1 MKKALTLLT
10 LILTLLGQALQAEA
24 AEITL
29 KCQMYRQEDKVAISP
44 MTVTL
49 DPSTN
54 HGTQAYE
61 VLDGKIEQVIVLWE
75 GSKASFGTK
84 FGSEKYS
91 YAEFYEVDLNTGG
104 IEGLSVMNMP
114 TMVLNI
120 LRFGTCK
127 RIK

>member
-10 LILTLLGQALQAEA
+10 LILTLGQTLRAEA

-54 HGTQAYE
+54 HGTQAYD

-84 FGSEKYS
+84 FGSGKYS

-114 TMVLNI
+114 TMALNI

>member
-1 MKKALTLLT
+1 
-10 LILTLLGQALQAEA
+10 
-24 AEITL
+24 
-29 KCQMYRQEDKVAISP
+29 MYRQEDKVAISP
-44 MTVTL
+44 MTITL

-54 HGTQAYE
+54 HGTKAYE

-75 GSKASFGTK
+75 GSKARFGTK
-84 FGSEKYS
+84 SGSDKYS

-114 TMVLNI
+114 TMALNI